1 MSIGVKTVI
10 KPTFYN
16 LPEEK
21 RRRITAAIISEFSE
35 TSDEKVSI
43 NRIIHRA
50 EISRGSFYQYF
61 DDKVDLIE
69 VLMKSF
75 VEAVLENLDTA
86 ASGADND
93 IFSTYAQLFDIIA
106 SVSED
111 CENRTVLRRLSGNLR
126 ANDDLVF
133 EYMKNRFK
141 GIDEFKDCTKHF
153 SREKLRF
160 PDDSDFELLLQIL
173 TGILKNALF
182 NYYVMEEAYEKVRR
196 DYRRKLTIL
205 QAGALQ
211 SFGRE
216 YVI

>member
-1 MSIGVKTVI
+1 MKLKLKIPENLLSIPVVSQMKLMWDFYEESLGQENNNISTISNEELNGI
-10 KPTFYN
+10 KAFIDKC
-16 LPEEK
+16 LEDESL
-21 RRRITAAIISEFSE
+21 IA
-35 TSDEKVSI
+35 SDEEII
-43 NRIIHRA
+43 NVA
-50 EISRGSFYQYF
+50 NYLVKLFYSL
-61 DDKVDLIE
+61 KGTP
-69 VLMKSF
+69 K
-75 VEAVLENLDTA
+75 
-86 ASGADND
+86 
-93 IFSTYAQLFDIIA
+93 
-106 SVSED
+106 
-111 CENRTVLRRLSGNLR
+111 
-126 ANDDLVF
+126 VF

-211 SFGRE
+211 TSGR
-216 YVI
+216 

>member
-1 MSIGVKTVI
+1 MI

-35 TSDEKVSI
+35 SADEKVSI
-43 NRIIHRA
+43 NRIIRRA
-50 EISRGSFYQYF
+50 DISRGSFYQYF
-61 DDKVDLIE
+61 EDKVDLIE

-75 VEAVLENLDTA
+75 VETVLEKLDTTA
-86 ASGADND
+86 FGSGGD
-93 IFSTYAQLFDIIA
+93 IFFTYAQLFDTIA
-106 SVSED
+106 AVSED
-111 CENRTVLRRLSGNLR
+111 CENRTVLRRLTSNLR

-160 PDDSDFELLLQIL
+160 PDDTDFELLLQIL

-211 SFGRE
+211 TSGR
-216 YVI
+216 